1 MDHDAPE
8 REILNLLETMMIYRV
23 SRRLL
28 DRQFDKAADAVR
40 SFGKAAADALPMDDW
55 DDDVIAEIA
64 GR

>member
-8 REILNLLETMMIYRV
+8 REVLNALESITIYRV
-23 SRRLL
+23 QWRLL
-28 DRQFDKAADAVR
+28 DRQFVKAAEAMRRFTKVM
-40 SFGKAAADALPMDDW
+40 ADNYPMDDW